1 MTEVEMLDNKGYRVQ
16 SDHLLSPLRFSV
28 VQLGCIQLCCWPN
41 GSNGSPQTTK
51 LLLRQLMTL
60 QTESRA
66 PLPMETHT

>member
-41 GSNGSPQTTK
+41 GSNGSPQTTHVVTK
-51 LLLRQLMTL
+51 TNDYCPK
-60 QTESRA
+60 TA
-66 PLPMETHT
+66 AGPHC